1 LPIRF
6 QNSYVSSK
14 NIVSVRICLIQHSLA
29 AFSHK
34 MDNLSVERAAV
45 AFSENFIGDDE
56 YWSDLKDTLLIVS
69 ISMFNLFFRYSTLL
83 YLCECN

>member
-1 LPIRF
+1 
-6 QNSYVSSK
+6 
-14 NIVSVRICLIQHSLA
+14 
-29 AFSHK
+29 